1 MFWEGKMTNTYF
13 SLFEEKSIPHYKI
26 FVKAVV
32 SKYLLNFSKPHEGTF
47 FFFCQN
53 SLTLH

>member
-1 MFWEGKMTNTYF
+1 MTNTDF

-26 FVKAVV
+26 LVKAMV

-47 FFFCQN
+47 FFPAR
-53 SLTLH
+53 TL